1 MQKCIT
7 MHSEHDM
14 SGCGVTQCCVTIRNT
29 ASSRCAEQKR
39 GNILNASDNVLKR
52 LRWPV
57 SEKGLLAADKRQNKL
72 NQMIHT
78 IPQPERPLRGL
89 VTDDLANAII
99 FAVEVTTVPTA
110 VEDQA
115 HISHPLKKSEW
126 YKLSLECVEHLVILC
141 IIAISC
147 FGRWQS
153 FFLPYRN

>member
-1 MQKCIT
+1 
-7 MHSEHDM
+7 M

-99 FAVEVTTVPTA
+99 FAVEVTTVPTEKHA
-110 VEDQA
+110 R
-115 HISHPLKKSEW
+115 ISHLLK
-126 YKLSLECVEHLVILC
+126 I
-141 IIAISC
+141 
-147 FGRWQS
+147 
-153 FFLPYRN
+153 